1 MKDKTRF
8 YEAPEV
14 QVVVL
19 KMEGGILQSSLD
31 ANREDYGEAIDIV
44 W

>member
-19 KMEGGILQSSLD
+19 KMEGGILQNSLD
-31 ANREDYGEAIDIV
+31 ANRKGYGEAIPV
-44 W
+44 EW